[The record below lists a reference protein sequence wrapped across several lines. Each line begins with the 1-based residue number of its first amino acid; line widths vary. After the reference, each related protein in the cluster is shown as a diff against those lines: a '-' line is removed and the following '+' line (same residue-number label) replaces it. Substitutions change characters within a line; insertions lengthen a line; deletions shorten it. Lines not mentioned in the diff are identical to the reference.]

1 MNQEEKLFEA
11 VGGLLGKYIGANNAR
26 VALKTF
32 VPRAVGVSA
41 EKLSRE
47 HLPAV
52 LEAMLPMLRT
62 FLGQQAAGKVIE
74 EIKKETLK

>member
-32 VPRAVGVSA
+32 
-41 EKLSRE
+41 
-47 HLPAV
+47 LPAV
-52 LEAMLPMLRT
+52 LAAMLPMLRT

-74 EIKKETLK
+74 EIKRETLK